1 MSTLTFT
8 NDMARLA
15 DAMSHCHDWV
25 VRRSAVLEALNL
37 RTGERVLDVGC
48 GGGFYAYTYC
58 ISRRNLRGGKHLR
71 VQ

>member
-25 VRRSAVLEALNL
+25 VRRSTVLETLNL
-37 RTGERVLDVGC
+37 RTGERV
-48 GGGFYAYTYC
+48 
-58 ISRRNLRGGKHLR
+58 
-71 VQ
+71 